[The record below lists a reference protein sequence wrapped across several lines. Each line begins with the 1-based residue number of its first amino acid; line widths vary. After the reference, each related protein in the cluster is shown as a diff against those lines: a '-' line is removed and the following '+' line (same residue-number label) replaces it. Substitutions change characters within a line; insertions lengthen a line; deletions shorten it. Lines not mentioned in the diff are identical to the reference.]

1 MLKSTSF
8 FFSELFLFL
17 RLILYNIHKI
27 QYAIE
32 RKILL
37 NNNGNI
43 SKEERLFAAAIYILS
58 LFSAFIGPLIIWILK
73 KDESNFI
80 DFHGKEYFNFLISI
94 SIYIIVSGLLTIIL
108 IGYLGIVAVTV
119 YTFVF
124 TIIAAIKS
132 YDGEHYKI
140 PFTIRILN

>member
-108 IGYLGIVAVTV
+108 IGYLGIAAVTV

>member
-17 RLILYNIHKI
+17 HLILYNIHKI

-37 NNNGNI
+37 DNNGNI

-73 KDESNFI
+73 KDESKFI

-94 SIYIIVSGLLTIIL
+94 SIYIIVSGLFTIIL
-108 IGYLGIVAVTV
+108 IGYLGIAAVTV

-132 YDGEHYKI
+132 YDGEQYKI